1 VKTDATGWRLSQ
13 RRRVLLVRLSVLFV
27 IVGAVEIAP
36 RAGWISKLALVPAS
50 EILRELWRMLGD
62 AALWSDFGL
71 TALRVLTSFAAAAII
86 GIGTGFWLWRRPRLY
101 TLLSPYFGSYYAM
114 PVFAFYPV
122 LIAVF
127 GLSSVPMILI
137 GFAWGV
143 IAVIDGTVTGFR
155 NIPPTF
161 HKTVSM
167 YRMSQREAT
176 RRVYIPSAALPVFGG
191 LKLAASYAMI
201 GVIAS
206 EFVLSANGLGR
217 RVAFE
222 FQSFELGA
230 MYATILLVIL
240 FEIAVIASLSWGER
254 RIAAHRRFD

>member
-1 VKTDATGWRLSQ
+1 MRQRVIAVRLLLLL
-13 RRRVLLVRLSVLFV
+13 LLVAV
-27 IVGAVEIAP
+27 IEVAP

-50 EILRELWRMLGD
+50 EMVRELVKMLGN
-62 AALWSDFGL
+62 ATLWSDFAI
-71 TALRVLTSFAAAAII
+71 TALRVLVSFLLAAVL
-86 GIGTGFWLWRRPRLY
+86 GVWLGYVLWRRPRIY
-101 TLLSPYFGSYYAM
+101 RELSPYFGSYYAM

-137 GFAWGV
+137 GFAWAV
-143 IAVIDGTVTGFR
+143 IAVIDSTVTGFR
-155 NIPPTF
+155 NIPATF
-161 HKTVSM
+161 HKTVRM
-167 YRMSQREAT
+167 YRMSQRQAT
-176 RRVYIPSAALPVFGG
+176 VRVFIPAAAGTVFGG
-191 LKLAASYAMI
+191 LKLAASYSMI

-230 MYATILLVIL
+230 MYATILLLIL
-240 FEIAVIASLSWGER
+240 FEVAVIASLSWAER
-254 RIAAHRRFD
+254 RVAAHRRFR